1 MEVNLQTLSRTYTLI
16 LILVLSHSRAK
27 FSEDAKFQLC
37 LYNKQTDRL
46 RGFGVTPFDD
56 YYEACRRVCSLAVT
70 KNSLV

>member
-1 MEVNLQTLSRTYTLI
+1 MEVHLQTLSRTFNLI
-16 LILVLSHSRAK
+16 FILLLSQSRAK

-56 YYEACRRVCSLAVT
+56 YNEACRRVCSLAVP